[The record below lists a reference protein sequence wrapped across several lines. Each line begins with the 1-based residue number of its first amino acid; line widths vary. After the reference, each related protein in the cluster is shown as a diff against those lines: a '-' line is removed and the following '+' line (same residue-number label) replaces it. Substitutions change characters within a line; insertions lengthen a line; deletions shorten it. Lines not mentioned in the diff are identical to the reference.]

1 MTIFTTLSSPKLAL
15 CALVCSP
22 LAIAGTPTTLESMEF
37 QFQTSEMNTA
47 PMVVYLSNSP
57 SRSTLNSAKYVAKST
72 LGGMCDDDLSA
83 MDAWAAV
90 EGEQRYSYSTQELA
104 YQTADDGSMPFNPF
118 PFGAPAAGS
127 WGTPAIQGDQTFTYD
142 GLTAEQEM
150 ILREYDEL

>member
-1 MTIFTTLSSPKLAL
+1 MTTNTLLCLRATALSALLSTPLAL
-15 CALVCSP
+15 
-22 LAIAGTPTTLESMEF
+22 AGTPTSLDMMEF
-37 QFQTSEMNTA
+37 KFQTSEKNTA
-47 PMVVYLSNSP
+47 PLIVYMSESP
-57 SRSTLNSAKYVAKST
+57 SSAELDMATYVAKST
-72 LGGMCDDDLSA
+72 LGGMCDDDLTA
-83 MDAWAAV
+83 MDAWASV
-90 EGEQRYSYSTQELA
+90 QGEPGYSYTTQEIA